1 MAFSRML
8 MGCTAPLALAGCAAG
23 GLTNT
28 APVTPGQAAPISV
41 TERQQGSEARTGIL
55 NEYNGAYTRGPT
67 GYVTNVAR
75 RIAVQSGLSSDPGA
89 FTVTVLDSSV
99 DNAFATPGG
108 YVYVTRGLL
117 ALMNDEA
124 ELAAVLG
131 HEVGHVA
138 ARHSQKR
145 QAAAQRNS
153 IFGALGQVLAGAVL
167 GDSGFGQLLGR
178 AAGTGSQLATLG
190 YSRSQESQ
198 ADQLGV
204 DYLNGAEYDTDA
216 LASMLTSLNSQQQ
229 LDQQISGD
237 TRSVPAWASTHPQS
251 GERIQ
256 AALAEARRIGGTEQP
271 RNRDA
276 YLSAI
281 DGLLYGDNPDNGII
295 DGRDFLHPK
304 LGIAFTIPQG
314 AQMQN
319 NAQAVTISGQNMQ
332 AQFGTGSYSGSLPNY
347 IQQVLKSLGG
357 SGATL
362 SGGQVQR
369 TTINGFPTAYA
380 QTRASTQSGSVDVT
394 IFAYEASKSRAY
406 HFVVLTPA
414 GQWLGTAQGMVQSF
428 RKLSNADASK
438 VKPRYVRIVT
448 VKSGDTASSLA
459 ARMAFD
465 DDQLQRFYVLN
476 GIPQG
481 ATLHTGD
488 KVKIVTY

>member
-1 MAFSRML
+1 MKFARIL
-8 MGCTAPLALAGCAAG
+8 TGCAAPIALAGCAAG

-28 APVTPGQAAPISV
+28 PPVTAGQAAPITSA
-41 TERQQGSEARTGIL
+41 ERQQGTEARTSIL
-55 NEYNGAYTRGPT
+55 NEYNGAYTKGPT
-67 GYVTNVAR
+67 AYVTRVAQ
-75 RIAVQSGLSSDPGA
+75 RIATQSGLSSNPDA
-89 FTVTVLDSSV
+89 FTVTILDSPV

-153 IFGALGQVLAGAVL
+153 IFGAIGQVVAGAIA
-167 GDSGFGQLLGR
+167 GNSGLGQLLGQ

-204 DYLNGAEYDTDA
+204 DYLKTAGYDTDA
-216 LASMLTSLNSQQQ
+216 LASMLTSLNAQEQ
-229 LDQQISGD
+229 LQQQISGD
-237 TRSVPAWASTHPQS
+237 TRSTPAWASTHPQS
-251 GERIQ
+251 GQRIQ
-256 AALAEARRIGGTEQP
+256 AALAEARQVGGTEGE
-271 RNRDA
+271 RGRDA

-281 DGLLYGDNPDNGII
+281 DGLLYGDNPDNGIVE
-295 DGRDFLHPK
+295 GRDFLHPK

-314 AQMQN
+314 AQIQN
-319 NAQAVTISGQNMQ
+319 SAQAVTIAGQNMK
-332 AQFGTGSYSGSLPNY
+332 AQFGMGQYSGDLANH
-347 IQQVLKSLGG
+347 IQQVLQSLGG
-357 SGATL
+357 SGQTIQMP
-362 SGGQVQR
+362 QVQR

-380 QTRASTQSGSVDVT
+380 QTRASTQSGAVDVSV
-394 IFAYEASKSRAY
+394 FAYQASGNRAY

-414 GQWLGTAQGMVQSF
+414 GQGLGAAQGMVQSF
-428 RKLSNADASK
+428 RKLTSADASRI
-438 VKPRYVRIVT
+438 KPKYVRVVT
-448 VKSGDTASSLA
+448 VKSGDTASSIA
-459 ARMAFD
+459 QRMAFD
-465 DDQLQRFYVLN
+465 DYKLERFNVLN

-481 ATLHTGD
+481 ATLRAGD